1 MKYFGT
7 DGIRGLY
14 GKDITLDI
22 VENACLGIASVLNQD
37 DVMIVARDPRISSE
51 AIFEVVINTLNK
63 NGIKVYDLGIVPTPF
78 VSLMIKHYQAK
89 AGIMISA
96 SHNPY
101 SDNGIKFFDERG
113 VKISDELEAKIEQII
128 DNPIVLER
136 EQAITE
142 FVETFPIYLNIIKT
156 ICSEVNNL
164 HIALDCANGASSRLA
179 RDIYLDLGAEL
190 TVIGDKPDGYNIND
204 NVGALHPQ
212 TLAGVVVEHNCDC
225 GFCFDGD
232 ADRIICIDRNG
243 KILTG
248 DHIIFLLAT
257 YLQKYN
263 LLKDNTV
270 VVTSMTNMGVI
281 KQLKELGI
289 HCQIT
294 DVGDRFVIQKM
305 LEKNYNLGGEQSG
318 HIILSDYI
326 TTGDGILASVF
337 VTSIINKQ
345 HDILE
350 VVEDYVNFY
359 PQQLKNLQVKDKYA
373 IMKNDNLKTLIE
385 QANQFLGEAGRVVI
399 RASGT
404 ENLVRIMA
412 EANKK
417 EVVEQIITYFEDVI
431 KSIERSLCE

>member
-22 VENACLGIASVLNQD
+22 VKNACLGIASVLNQD

-156 ICSEVNNL
+156 ICNEVNNL
-164 HIALDCANGASSRLA
+164 QIALDCANGASSRLA